1 MKFWQSLSFTEA
13 DQLVELAK
21 IVEEVGFHGAFV
33 SDHVFHAEKL
43 ESKYPYSE
51 DGSAPF
57 SPETDWPES
66 WAAISAMAAVTS
78 RLLFTTAVYIAPLR
92 HPLLV
97 AKGVATASVFSGGRV
112 ALGGGVGWVKE
123 EYDQLG
129 EDFHT
134 RGRRFDEMIEILRK
148 VWTGDMVEH
157 HGRFYDFAPLQMRP
171 RPVGRVPIYVGGTSE
186 PAMRRAARNDG
197 WLGSGNH
204 PDELP
209 GIVEKLRGLR
219 AEAGL
224 DREGFEVIGAITAPP
239 EPDLC
244 KRLEDA
250 GVTGLVSYPL
260 LYTIGAGTTLEQK
273 RAALEQYG
281 NGVIARCG

>member
-13 DQLVELAK
+13 DQLVALAK
-21 IVEEVGFHGAFV
+21 IVEGVGFHGAFV
-33 SDHVFHAEKL
+33 SDHLFHAEKM

-51 DGSAPF
+51 DGSPPF
-57 SPETDWPES
+57 APETDWPES
-66 WAAISAMAAVTS
+66 WAAISAMAAVTT
-78 RLLFTTAVYIAPLR
+78 RLRFTTAVYIAPLR
-92 HPLLV
+92 HPLVL

-129 EDFHT
+129 EDFRT

-148 VWTGDMVEH
+148 VWSGEMVEH
-157 HGRFYDFAPLQMRP
+157 HGRFYDFDRLQMRP
-171 RPVGRVPIYVGGTSE
+171 RPVGEVPIYIGGTSE

-197 WLGSGNH
+197 WLGSGNE

-209 GIVEKLRGLR
+209 GIVEELRQLR
-219 AEAGL
+219 RGAGL
-224 DREGFEVIGAITAPP
+224 AEEGFEVIAAISVPP

-244 KRLEDA
+244 KRLEEA

-260 LYTIGAGTTLEQK
+260 LYTIGPGTTLEQK
-273 RAALEQYG
+273 RAALEQFG
-281 NGVIARCG
+281 EAVIARCS